1 MNFYTSLTRHTE
13 GSRLATLL
21 LLLTTVLASFAQNVK
36 VSMEDFEIAPGEQ
49 KVVSIN
55 VTNDVP
61 FGRQMGGDIFLPE
74 GLKVVPNE
82 DGDYLTRNMTRCT
95 TSHALSAT
103 TKAENPAFVD

>member
-61 FGRQMGGDIFLPE
+61 FGNGR
-74 GLKVVPNE
+74 
-82 DGDYLTRNMTRCT
+82 R
-95 TSHALSAT
+95 HLSPGRTESSA
-103 TKAENPAFVD
+103 